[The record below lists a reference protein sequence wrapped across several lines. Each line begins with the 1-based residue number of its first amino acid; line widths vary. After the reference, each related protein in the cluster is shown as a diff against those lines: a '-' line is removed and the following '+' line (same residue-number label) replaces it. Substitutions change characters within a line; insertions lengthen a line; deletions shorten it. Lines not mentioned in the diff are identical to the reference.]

1 MKRWTKTVN
10 IKPFID
16 ETQPADVVAER
27 IRAKLVKAFPTPDL
41 TLDIIITDLE
51 EVQTVDD
58 CDDILE
64 RLYDWADANDVWLGL
79 KTA

>member
-1 MKRWTKTVN
+1 MRRWTKTVN

-27 IRAKLVKAFPTPDL
+27 IRAKLVTAFPVPGFEL
-41 TLDIIITDLE
+41 GDIIADLE
-51 EVQTVDD
+51 GVQAVEE
-58 CDDILE
+58 CDDVLE

-79 KTA
+79 KQ